1 MCGHD
6 HNKQFIRMNILNK
19 ELPLI
24 VCGTG
29 GKVYED
35 MNFLDCLDEN
45 SSLEFISNNLGFA
58 FIRAYK
64 TKLDITFL
72 NDKNI
77 KEYNFKLFKKK
88 I

>member
-1 MCGHD
+1 MSLT
-6 HNKQFIRMNILNK
+6 NKISEYWNK
-19 ELPLI
+19 LEKKYPPPKY
-24 VCGTG
+24 VS
-29 GKVYED
+29 KVKD

-77 KEYNFKLFKKK
+77 KEYNFKVDKKK